1 MRRSTHAR
9 ARRLAPTPRAPDGRL
24 GRAPLDLLR
33 PSPRRAVGAG
43 AALIR
48 GVAAPRDAELGG
60 SSADDEKTR
69 VVDDDRRAATG
80 LLARYSR
87 WSHDRPCAVFSA
99 IALVVL
105 AITVVVAAA
114 DLARFHA
121 DESDKAR
128 PLDAPHCGHRER
140 QRARESPP
148 QASARVRHAWSLPRK
163 PIVADDETRRHA
175 RRRPVNGNFP
185 RGGAFV
191 LSFLGVPKNIS
202 PSRPPTLPRP
212 SSLPRGRT
220 RC

>member
-1 MRRSTHAR
+1 MVGSAAR
-9 ARRLAPTPRAPDGRL
+9 PTSP
-24 GRAPLDLLR
+24 

-48 GVAAPRDAELGG
+48 GVAATRDAELGG

-140 QRARESPP
+140 PTRASLRPRRLRAFDTPGLCRENRS
-148 QASARVRHAWSLPRK
+148 SRMTKRGV
-163 PIVADDETRRHA
+163 T
-175 RRRPVNGNFP
+175 
-185 RGGAFV
+185 RGG
-191 LSFLGVPKNIS
+191 GP
-202 PSRPPTLPRP
+202 
-212 SSLPRGRT
+212 
-220 RC
+220 